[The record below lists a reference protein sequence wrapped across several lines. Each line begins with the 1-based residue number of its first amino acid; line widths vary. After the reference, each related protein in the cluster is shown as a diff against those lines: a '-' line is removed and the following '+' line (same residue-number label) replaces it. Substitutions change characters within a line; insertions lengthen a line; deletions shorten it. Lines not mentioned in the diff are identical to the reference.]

1 MFTQQSFFG
10 TVQNVQTCPDCNGTG
25 KVVKDKCPDCRGTGY
40 IPMKKRYAVDIPAGI
55 DNGQSTRMPG
65 LGEPGV
71 NGGPRGDVL
80 VEVIVGRHPIFQR
93 QDFDIFSTVPIS
105 FAVAALGG
113 EVLIDTVDG
122 KVVYDVKA
130 GTQTDTKIRLR
141 GKGVPS
147 WRNKD
152 VRGDHYVTLVV
163 QVPTNLNEEA
173 KEALRKFDEA
183 CGNRPAG
190 GTSDGS
196 EKSEKKKKSFMGEFK
211 TFIARGNVMDMA
223 VGVIIGGAF
232 GKISTSLV
240 NDVIMPLISV
250 LTGGVDFSNWKIV
263 LKAAV
268 AGADGVIDPAT
279 EVAIKYGS
287 FLATI
292 LDFLIIAFAV
302 FLMIKTI
309 NGFHGKLK
317 KQEETPAKEPAPPEP
332 SNEEKLLTEIRDLL
346 KEK

>member
-1 MFTQQSFFG
+1 MSA
-10 TVQNVQTCPDCNGTG
+10 P
-25 KVVKDKCPDCRGTGY
+25 
-40 IPMKKRYAVDIPAGI
+40 
-55 DNGQSTRMPG
+55 
-65 LGEPGV
+65 E
-71 NGGPRGDVL
+71 
-80 VEVIVGRHPIFQR
+80 
-93 QDFDIFSTVPIS
+93 
-105 FAVAALGG
+105 
-113 EVLIDTVDG
+113 
-122 KVVYDVKA
+122 
-130 GTQTDTKIRLR
+130 
-141 GKGVPS
+141 
-147 WRNKD
+147 
-152 VRGDHYVTLVV
+152 
-163 QVPTNLNEEA
+163 
-173 KEALRKFDEA
+173 
-183 CGNRPAG
+183 
-190 GTSDGS
+190 
-196 EKSEKKKKSFMGEFK
+196 KKKSFMGEFK

-309 NGFHGKLK
+309 NGFHDKMK
-317 KQEETPAKEPAPPEP
+317 KQEEAVPAEESAPPEP
-332 SNEEKLLTEIRDLL
+332 SNEEKQIGRASCRERV
-346 KEK
+346 